1 LVATHPPYFN
11 IIEYSS
17 GDYREGDL
25 SRAKSLEEYLEWTR
39 MCAREFYR
47 VLKPGRYCA
56 ILISD
61 TRIHKHY
68 VPISHYVLRV
78 FLEEG
83 FILKE
88 EVIKIQHKTK
98 TTREVWRKI
107 SERDFLLIEHEN
119 STYLES
125 H

>member
-1 LVATHPPYFN
+1 
-11 IIEYSS
+11 
-17 GDYREGDL
+17 
-25 SRAKSLEEYLEWTR
+25 

-107 SERDFLLIEHEN
+107 SERDFLLIEHEKLYIFRKPLKDEN
-119 STYLES
+119 KEKYKYSMLVKT
-125 H
+125 